1 MSASRSPVL
10 DPEPVSE
17 PARLVLCPQGPGAH
31 EVGSSGPRQGPCQAE
46 GERATRSL
54 VALVSTGAR
63 MSMLDKALV
72 DELGVLYTGR
82 ELTTGGLRQVESFIL

>member
-1 MSASRSPVL
+1 
-10 DPEPVSE
+10 
-17 PARLVLCPQGPGAH
+17 
-31 EVGSSGPRQGPCQAE
+31 
-46 GERATRSL
+46 